1 MSYRITTDSTSDLPQ
16 SFLKE
21 RDIPAVGM
29 GFQLDG
35 QEYREDENLT
45 LTMPEFYAALRE
57 GKMSSTMQVNTINV
71 EGTAAST
78 SAKITAASASW
89 ALGSCAMPSSTKLS
103 GLICRTS

>member
-45 LTMPEFYAALRE
+45 LTMPGILCRAAGGQDVLHHAGE
-57 GKMSSTMQVNTINV
+57 HV
-71 EGTAAST
+71 
-78 SAKITAASASW
+78 
-89 ALGSCAMPSSTKLS
+89 
-103 GLICRTS
+103 